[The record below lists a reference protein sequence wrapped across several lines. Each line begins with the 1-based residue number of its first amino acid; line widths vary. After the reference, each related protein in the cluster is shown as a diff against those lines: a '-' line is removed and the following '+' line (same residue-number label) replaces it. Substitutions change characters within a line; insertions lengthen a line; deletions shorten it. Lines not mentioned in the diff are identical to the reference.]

1 MTSFDK
7 GNEAT
12 LDSVLP
18 VTQTDVGSI
27 QRLMKLISLQRS
39 VLMMEWQSEQ
49 QTKCPICQEDNIH
62 RTAQNSWK
70 CDNLSCGVEWGKT
83 RCTTKCK
90 EWFYWI
96 QPGSDMVKKLRF
108 QDVQC
113 DTPCEAIQMHENI
126 FDRYVITDFEIEP
139 DEGSGNVKIYPICP
153 ICGGRR
159 KR

>member
-1 MTSFDK
+1 
-7 GNEAT
+7 
-12 LDSVLP
+12 
-18 VTQTDVGSI
+18 
-27 QRLMKLISLQRS
+27 
-39 VLMMEWQSEQ
+39 MEWQSEQ

-62 RTAQNSWK
+62 RPAQNSWK

-159 KR
+159 KRWFKTLNVPFHVNHCWKWIPIRSVAFTAVCCIMNSAMRIFWA